1 MATDYSNT
9 SVSSTV
15 EAGIHRSGAV
25 NAKNDR
31 AGGVRELFLK
41 LYAGEVLTAFQS
53 KNIMMPLHRVRTLT
67 KGKSAQFP
75 MTGKYRD
82 AAYHTP
88 GDEIVPSASKQAE
101 RVVSIDDLL
110 LNAQFIPKI
119 DEAMQHYDIRSVYTQ
134 EAGFALGKI
143 ADQNILRLAIKA
155 ALCENATIAALTAH
169 SKGMIQD
176 YIAFD
181 DEDFTGN
188 VVIGGDT
195 TTTAT
200 AKANSREPKHIAQSI
215 MDAKRILENNDVPGE
230 PFVVMSTDMYYD
242 MFKQSGTSGID
253 DFMIFN
259 RDVGGSGSISSGQVP
274 RILGMPIYVTN
285 HLGSYDS
292 VSGNTWTSGLWT
304 QQSTSAT
311 DATRS
316 GVHKTMTTAPAW
328 GSNQPLATSVG
339 SGRTFQYDAPAA
351 TSTGWTTHVTN
362 TGATSSNGAARKTAY
377 VSDVA
382 MRVQALVMT
391 KDAVATAKLMDLSVE
406 SEYQINRQGTLMVS
420 KYAMGHNVL
429 RPACA
434 VALIQGL

>member
-1 MATDYSNT
+1 MATDYS
-9 SVSSTV
+9 SVSSNV
-15 EAGIHRSGAV
+15 ESGIHRSGAV
-25 NAKNDR
+25 NGLDNR
-31 AGGVRELFLK
+31 TEGVRELFLK

-88 GDEIVPSASKQAE
+88 GDEIVPSAAKQAE

-155 ALCENATIAALTAH
+155 ALCENATIAGLTAH

-188 VVIGGDT
+188 VVIGGD
-195 TTTAT
+195 AT
-200 AKANSREPKHIAQSI
+200 QQNTLKASSREPKHIAQAI

-259 RDVGGSGSISSGQVP
+259 RDVGGSGSIATGQVP

-292 VSGNTWTSGLWT
+292 VGGTTWTSGLWT
-304 QQSTSAT
+304 QESTSAT

-316 GVHKTMTTAPAW
+316 GVHKTQATAPAW

-351 TSTGWTTHVTN
+351 TSNGWSTHVTN
-362 TGATSSNGAARKTAY
+362 TGANATARKTAY

-434 VALIQGL
+434 VALIQGLG